1 MDRNDILSLLKDRGI
16 YYEITLH
23 EAVFDMAGSA
33 LLDLPHPRCV
43 AKNLFVHDEGRR
55 NWYLLC
61 IKGDKRVDLKAF
73 RRQEGIRALSFAS
86 AMELDDH
93 LHLPAGSVTPLG
105 LLNDET
111 RSVVLYLD
119 EDFREGEGIVGVHP
133 NDNTATVWL
142 HWRDLTDLLA
152 SQGCTIHVC
161 HMPGEGVETTPETGD
176 FT

>member
-1 MDRNDILSLLKDRGI
+1 MHQG
-16 YYEITLH
+16 
-23 EAVFDMAGSA
+23 
-33 LLDLPHPRCV
+33 
-43 AKNLFVHDEGRR
+43 
-55 NWYLLC
+55 
-61 IKGDKRVDLKAF
+61 
-73 RRQEGIRALSFAS
+73 RQEGRPQGVQETGEHKGSVLLAS
-86 AMELDDH
+86 AMELYGH

-152 SQGCTIHVC
+152 SQGCAIHMC
-161 HMPGEGVETTPETGD
+161 HMPREG
-176 FT
+176 

>member
-1 MDRNDILSLLKDRGI
+1 M
-16 YYEITLH
+16 
-23 EAVFDMAGSA
+23 
-33 LLDLPHPRCV
+33 
-43 AKNLFVHDEGRR
+43 
-55 NWYLLC
+55 C

-73 RRQEGIRALSFAS
+73 RRQESTRALSFAS
-86 AMELDDH
+86 AMELYGH

-119 EDFREGEGIVGVHP
+119 EDFREDEGIVGVHP

-152 SQGCTIHVC
+152 SQGCAIHMC
-161 HMPGEGVETTPETGD
+161 HMPREG
-176 FT
+176 

>member
-73 RRQEGIRALSFAS
+73 RRQEGTRALSFAS
-86 AMELDDH
+86 AMELYGH
-93 LHLPAGSVTPLG
+93 L
-105 LLNDET
+105 
-111 RSVVLYLD
+111 
-119 EDFREGEGIVGVHP
+119 
-133 NDNTATVWL
+133 NTATVWL
-142 HWRDLTDLLA
+142 PWRDLTDLLA
-152 SQGCTIHVC
+152 SQGCAIHMC
-161 HMPGEGVETTPETGD
+161 HMPREG
-176 FT
+176 